1 VSRFLRALRLRRS
14 AREYSDR
21 KLPPQVLSDLLWAAF
36 GINRPIGDRTAP
48 YWRHVMVIDVYASN
62 RGRADQIAEHDR
74 EIAALADGLSSGG
87 NYRRTILR
95 R

>member
-1 VSRFLRALRLRRS
+1 M
-14 AREYSDR
+14 
-21 KLPPQVLSDLLWAAF
+21 AAHF
-36 GINRPIGDRTAP
+36 G
-48 YWRHVMVIDVYASN
+48 N
-62 RGRADQIAEHDR
+62 RGGSGIEISADQIAPFLGIELRGNRRRADQIAEHDR